1 MLSVTKCGG
10 VANEGY
16 WAAGP
21 FVTCQLCSSAEWC
34 CLMRQLST
42 CEFSLV
48 HVSKSRDS
56 ESPSA
61 ALMSEAQ
68 LQFRGEVGTSP
79 LHFGRC
85 LDDSGRGEDGT
96 GQSWLN
102 NSFPPHLFTAEDFL
116 ARGGP
121 LVPVSEHSSS
131 AVCWEKLV
139 SSTTGAQN
147 TSGWCGL
154 CWSWKNMVY
163 LWPFLD

>member
-1 MLSVTKCGG
+1 MVV

-16 WAAGP
+16 WDAGP

-48 HVSKSRDS
+48 HGSKSRDS

-61 ALMSEAQ
+61 ALMSKAQ

-79 LHFGRC
+79 LNFGGC
-85 LDDSGRGEDGT
+85 FDYSGWGEDRM

-102 NSFPPHLFTAEDFL
+102 NSFAPYLFTAEDFL
-116 ARGGP
+116 ACGGP
-121 LVPVSEHSSS
+121 LVPVSEYSSS

-147 TSGWCGL
+147 TL
-154 CWSWKNMVY
+154 CWSWKNMVC